1 MKTVEKDDFIIFKN
15 TISSDMK
22 FGIVTSLE
30 YSFNSAISNS
40 DIIEVTQFN
49 ENDITKIYYNNCYK
63 ENILENYGKINIEE
77 FCSKYPEYF
86 I

>member
-22 FGIVTSLE
+22 FGIIKNLKYCLTTDD
-30 YSFNSAISNS
+30 Y
-40 DIIEVTQFN
+40 IIELIQFN
-49 ENDITKIYYNNCYK
+49 KNNITKTYYNNCYK
-63 ENILENYGKINIEE
+63 ENILDNFGKMSIEE